1 MQNEQDDINDILN
14 EFDFHK
20 VQKAMAALNWT
31 WWDSEDIPTIKEL
44 RKTASDL
51 LEYAKNSNSEI
62 PDYMTGT
69 GGFEVTR
76 NIYPG
81 VAKRYYSLKFVV
93 VGENNHD

>member
-31 WWDSEDIPTIKEL
+31 WWDYEDTPSIKDL
-44 RKTASDL
+44 RKTASAL
-51 LEYAKNSNSEI
+51 LEFAKKSNSNTQ
-62 PDYMTGT
+62 DYMTAT

-81 VAKRYYSLKFVV
+81 DAKRYYSLKFVV
-93 VGENNHD
+93 AEQNNHE

>member
-31 WWDSEDIPTIKEL
+31 WRGSEDIPTIKEL
-44 RKTASDL
+44 RKTASYL
-51 LEYAKNSNSEI
+51 LDYAKTAISEI
-62 PDYMTGT
+62 PDYTTAT

-76 NIYPG
+76 RLYPG
-81 VAKRYYSLKFVV
+81 NASRYYSLKFVIA
-93 VGENNHD
+93 EQNNHE

>member
-20 VQKAMAALNWT
+20 VQKAMVALNWT
-31 WWDSEDIPTIKEL
+31 WRDSENIPTIKQL
-44 RKTASDL
+44 RRTASYL

-62 PDYMTGT
+62 PDYITAT

-76 NIYPG
+76 KLYPG
-81 VAKRYYSLKFVV
+81 DVNRYYSLKFVV
-93 VGENNHD
+93 TEQNNYE